1 MVRVLIQALVC
12 VSLQCIV
19 KHGPKCNVHTY
30 KQCGACS
37 RLLQLIV
44 VVVVV
49 IDIGIIII
57 LLWLLLLLLLLVFI
71 LLIVTIIIIV
81 VVVIIIVTTIIIII
95 IIIIVIV
102 KSLKDL
108 ESLEATRKCLEE
120 ELGVTKSSLEQ
131 QGQVVAEQSTEM
143 ETLRRCLLQVT
154 QDEISQVEGG
164 VAREGGVGGSSE
176 DGEEGQVD
184 GGGGNEK
191 DEEEAKKVADKRK
204 AQPVRIET
212 LLNTTK
218 VRSCLKSYVEAAFNC
233 LLLLFYVFCFLLF
246 FLFFFVLFVFVLFC
260 FVLFV
265 VASGVAGSRQLLLI
279 PPNHSVAT
287 GPV

>member
-44 VVVVV
+44 VVVVIV
-49 IDIGIIII
+49 IGIIII

-71 LLIVTIIIIV
+71 LLIVTIIIII

-95 IIIIVIV
+95 IIIVIV
-102 KSLKDL
+102 KALKDL

-154 QDEISQVEGG
+154 QDEISQGEGG

-204 AQPVRIET
+204 PQPVRIET

-233 LLLLFYVFCFLLF
+233 LLLLFLFFVFCCFFCFFCFCLF
-246 FLFFFVLFVFVLFC
+246 LFC
-260 FVLFV
+260 FVLFC
-265 VASGVAGSRQLLLI
+265 L
-279 PPNHSVAT
+279 
-287 GPV
+287 

>member
-12 VSLQCIV
+12 VSLQYIV
-19 KHGPKCNVHTY
+19 EHGPECNVHTY

-44 VVVVV
+44 VVVVIVV
-49 IDIGIIII
+49 IVIIII

-71 LLIVTIIIIV
+71 LLIVTIVIIV
-81 VVVIIIVTTIIIII
+81 VVVIIIVTTTIIIII

-102 KSLKDL
+102 KALKDL

-154 QDEISQVEGG
+154 QDEISQGEGC
-164 VAREGGVGGSSE
+164 VAREGGVGSSSE

-184 GGGGNEK
+184 GGGGNEE

-233 LLLLFYVFCFLLF
+233 LLFL
-246 FLFFFVLFVFVLFC
+246 FLFFVFVFLFVFVLFC

-265 VASGVAGSRQLLLI
+265 VASGVSGSRQLLLV